1 MMGYNDEHQ
10 KEVFVTDTEK
20 WSIMRYRS
28 YDDFMYGS
36 FDVYVTKEEIVIR
49 GHLKRGQPSLYMK
62 LKNRG

>member
-1 MMGYNDEHQ
+1 MSFNDERT

-36 FDVYVTKEEIVIR
+36 FDVYVTKDEIIIR

-62 LKNRG
+62 LLMRK